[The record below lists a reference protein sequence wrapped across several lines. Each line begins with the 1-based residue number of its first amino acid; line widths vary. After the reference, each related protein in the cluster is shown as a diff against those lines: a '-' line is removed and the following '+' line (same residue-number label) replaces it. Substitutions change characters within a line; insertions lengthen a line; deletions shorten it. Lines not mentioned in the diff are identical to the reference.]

1 MKESEIGA
9 CKAQAAF
16 SHEDELDCE
25 STSWMYHRKK
35 EIEKNL
41 NEDQLALK
49 NCQQDCSWWRREWMT
64 TLEQLDW
71 YCMTIGIEDAR
82 RRQDNGS
89 LNKVSF
95 DYFDISIIF
104 LLARY
109 TRVEKMTWVTM
120 RRDHKKRPWEAIQA
134 LFIYWFAYF
143 IHYCRTL
150 INWSDDREGP
160 NMPFSAVPNLVVWD
174 CRVA

>member
-1 MKESEIGA
+1 
-9 CKAQAAF
+9 
-16 SHEDELDCE
+16 
-25 STSWMYHRKK
+25 
-35 EIEKNL
+35 
-41 NEDQLALK
+41 
-49 NCQQDCSWWRREWMT
+49 MT

-109 TRVEKMTWVTM
+109 TRVEKMTWVTR
-120 RRDHKKRPWEAIQA
+120 RRDHEKRP
-134 LFIYWFAYF
+134 
-143 IHYCRTL
+143 
-150 INWSDDREGP
+150 
-160 NMPFSAVPNLVVWD
+160 
-174 CRVA
+174 